1 MSVLVIWPSR
11 RQIRATLPECFKKL
25 FPKTRTII
33 DCTEVFM
40 DTSSSL
46 DAQACLW
53 SDHKHHCTIKFLVCI
68 TLNGAVSW
76 VFPVYG
82 GRSSDI
88 HIVRDSGFLDLLE
101 PFDQVMADRGFKI
114 KTDLALKQCSLSIP
128 PSAAKGS
135 QMVKKDVHDTS
146 NIANVRIY
154 VEQAIRR
161 LKEFRI
167 LKHQQPLLYLPILND
182 IA

>member
-1 MSVLVIWPSR
+1 M
-11 RQIRATLPECFKKL
+11 
-25 FPKTRTII
+25 
-33 DCTEVFM
+33 
-40 DTSSSL
+40 
-46 DAQACLW
+46 
-53 SDHKHHCTIKFLVCI
+53 
-68 TLNGAVSW
+68 GAVSW
-76 VFPVYG
+76 VSLVYG

-154 VEQAIRR
+154 VEQAI
-161 LKEFRI
+161 
-167 LKHQQPLLYLPILND
+167 
-182 IA
+182 